1 MGAQKGSI
9 QEELVKTQLK
19 GAKLVTIDKVPNM
32 IVEVNQ
38 GSLAATVVEKRSPNH
53 ISTKILI

>member
-53 ISTKILI
+53 ISPKILI